1 MDWDC
6 TCTQCLRR
14 VKGSSLLIGH
24 FIIIIYHVARI
35 AKSGRL
41 ISAAQWV
48 SPSVCVYVPDDS
60 VRNSSPIFTK
70 FGTDHQDPDG
80 TDEFVGGENRKST
93 SGFMRMRSKI
103 PC

>member
-1 MDWDC
+1 M
-6 TCTQCLRR
+6 
-14 VKGSSLLIGH
+14 
-24 FIIIIYHVARI
+24 
-35 AKSGRL
+35 
-41 ISAAQWV
+41 V
-48 SPSVCVYVPDDS
+48 SPSHVYVCMYVPNDS

-70 FGTDHQDPDG
+70 FGTDHQDPDV